1 MKSIYFVWVILSR
14 NYKSKLKTQM
24 DSFQYP
30 VQVSWKEEP
39 DTGSRFCLWLIWKI
53 RVQNGKTQIVL
64 RRKYF
69 KFKVYWK

>member
-30 VQVSWKEEP
+30 VQVSFEFKTEKIKLYYEES
-39 DTGSRFCLWLIWKI
+39 TLNS
-53 RVQNGKTQIVL
+53 
-64 RRKYF
+64 
-69 KFKVYWK
+69 KFTENKDSSGQSILSI